1 MELAVKAPPE
11 EGGTCR
17 RAGAQS
23 RGGTRRGL
31 GRGARWGLEP
41 LPQPASSPGC
51 TRLLHEVMVPQGALV
66 RELCGVRVIWSGHQ
80 GCVYRAPGPR
90 QTLGGQQRSPT
101 PVESVPLRLGPN
113 PCCDLAP
120 ISGMWSDCFL
130 SLLLSR
136 VKLQRTENRCEQ
148 EGPRDSPLG

>member
-17 RAGAQS
+17 RAGARS
-23 RGGTRRGL
+23 GGGTRRGL

-101 PVESVPLRLGPN
+101 PVESVPLR
-113 PCCDLAP
+113 
-120 ISGMWSDCFL
+120 
-130 SLLLSR
+130 
-136 VKLQRTENRCEQ
+136 
-148 EGPRDSPLG
+148 